1 MREETPA
8 EKMREERIIEEQTK
22 PPNLN
27 RPVESVS
34 IPAHIIIPVWMI
46 ISTGLIIFNKL
57 ILTTYDFR
65 FPIFL
70 TTWHLLYATVATR
83 LMHLFKSS
91 LVKGVSDV
99 DMSWK
104 KWSQSVLPIA
114 VCFSG
119 SLIMSNVSYLY
130 LTVSFIQMLKA
141 FNLVCVM
148 LIGALFGLDKL
159 TPRSIGWGVV
169 VSAGVALA
177 SLGEINFNLTG
188 VLSQTV
194 AVLFESFRLI
204 LVQKLL
210 STLKMSP
217 IVSLY
222 FFAPVSSVD
231 TRTSHLAKVC
241 FLLNTIPLILYEE
254 QNPFVEL
261 HKVGLFSLFLNGT
274 LSFCLNVSAVFLV
287 SATSG
292 LTLTLAGV
300 CKDVLLVLG
309 SSTFF
314 GNVVTTT
321 QYLGYSI
328 AVAGIFI
335 LKSEDTVRQWTNYVK
350 EKIGYRRIPPAALDE
365 SEP

>member
-1 MREETPA
+1 
-8 EKMREERIIEEQTK
+8 
-22 PPNLN
+22 
-27 RPVESVS
+27 
-34 IPAHIIIPVWMI
+34 
-46 ISTGLIIFNKL
+46 
-57 ILTTYDFR
+57 
-65 FPIFL
+65 
-70 TTWHLLYATVATR
+70 
-83 LMHLFKSS
+83 
-91 LVKGVSDV
+91 
-99 DMSWK
+99 
-104 KWSQSVLPIA
+104 
-114 VCFSG
+114 
-119 SLIMSNVSYLY
+119 
-130 LTVSFIQMLKA
+130 
-141 FNLVCVM
+141 M